1 MRFSIAAIFAL
12 ASAVLAQD
20 PTDGFDAISK
30 PTKDEKVA
38 AGSTYN
44 IVWAPTPRFAG
55 PITITLLG
63 GATPALLNTI
73 ETIAQGVDNS
83 KGSFDWKVGST
94 LGDKAT
100 YGIRISWQEDAAIF
114 QYSFPFKIVGGSVQT
129 SSVTSTTSG
138 ALSTSISTSF
148 VITSSIIS
156 SNLSTTASSAPSQTT
171 VNLST
176 TLTGTSSRTLAA
188 PSTIPTSGAARM
200 GGNTIAFFGG
210 LVAIAVL
217 AL

>member
-12 ASAVLAQD
+12 ASVVLGQ
-20 PTDGFDAISK
+20 TEGFDAISK
-30 PTKDEKVA
+30 PTKDEKVP

-44 IVWAPTPRFAG
+44 IVWAPTSKFTG

-63 GATPALLNTI
+63 GASPGLLDTI
-73 ETIAQGVDNS
+73 ETIAKGVDNS
-83 KGSFDWKVGST
+83 KGSFDWKVGNT
-94 LGDKAT
+94 LGDKVT
-100 YGIRISWQEDAAIF
+100 YGIQISWEEDATIF

-138 ALSTSISTSF
+138 ALSTGMSTSS

-156 SNLSTTASSAPSQTT
+156 SNLSTTASSVPSQSTIH
-171 VNLST
+171 LST
-176 TLTGTSSRTLAA
+176 TLTSTSSRTSAA
-188 PSTIPTSGAARM
+188 PSTIPTSGAAPF
-200 GGNTIAFFGG
+200 GGSSIALFGG
-210 LVAIAVL
+210 LAMAVL